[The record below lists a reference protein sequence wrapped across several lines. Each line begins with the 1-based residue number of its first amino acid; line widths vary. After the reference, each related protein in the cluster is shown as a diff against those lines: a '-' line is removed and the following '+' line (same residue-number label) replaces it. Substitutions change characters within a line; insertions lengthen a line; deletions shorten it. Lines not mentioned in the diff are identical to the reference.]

1 MLCCFQNAMFGICSC
16 GRRGDG
22 CIGEM
27 RGVCGSILHA
37 EIAVFLLLRENTLF
51 FSEKQV
57 YCFENLWIIHKNRNQ
72 IASILFTP
80 IWKTPG
86 PIQRPSAVSSIKPC
100 ALQEC
105 PDDKI
110 HSYSVCSWLF
120 CRPMWLSETKSCIKL
135 LVQSVWEPFCH
146 CVCSVSCSSWIRC
159 SDMEE
164 QQA

>member
-1 MLCCFQNAMFGICSC
+1 MLLPKCNVWHMLMWQTWWWMHRRNAWGLWFYITCRNCSLSSTE
-16 GRRGDG
+16 GKY
-22 CIGEM
+22 
-27 RGVCGSILHA
+27 
-37 EIAVFLLLRENTLF
+37 TF

-80 IWKTPG
+80 IWKTLG

-164 QQA
+164 QQT